1 MEYQFVVDL
10 ENFLRDKFEKYPA
23 EPALAVE
30 ACPAGMTG
38 DFALN
43 CFRIG
48 RFCGN
53 PMQAA
58 AAVAQFDIGGASR
71 PVDCFLLFTV

>member
-30 ACPAGMTG
+30 ACP
-38 DFALN
+38 
-43 CFRIG
+43 I
-48 RFCGN
+48 
-53 PMQAA
+53 
-58 AAVAQFDIGGASR
+58 SR
-71 PVDCFLLFTV
+71 